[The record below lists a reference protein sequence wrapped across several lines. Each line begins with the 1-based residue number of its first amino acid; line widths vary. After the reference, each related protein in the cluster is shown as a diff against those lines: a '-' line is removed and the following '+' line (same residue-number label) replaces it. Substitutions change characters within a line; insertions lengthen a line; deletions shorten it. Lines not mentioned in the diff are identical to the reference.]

1 MKRVMIQLPCLVG
14 MILGGTLAFAEE
26 VHPVKLPQPQVE
38 SGKPLMQAL
47 HARKST
53 REFGS
58 EKLSP
63 QTLSDL
69 LWAAF
74 GINRSATEGRT
85 APSAHNWQEIDIYV
99 ATADGLYLFD
109 AKAQALQPILAQDVR
124 VLTGTQDFVKDA
136 PINLVYVADFTQM
149 DGDIGQEDKKI
160 LAAADTGFIG
170 ENVYLFCASVGLATV
185 VRGSVDKEALVKAM
199 KLKPTQWIVLA
210 QSVGYPKK

>member
-1 MKRVMIQLPCLVG
+1 MKRVLIQLPCLVG

-170 ENVYLFCASVGLATV
+170 ENV
-185 VRGSVDKEALVKAM
+185 
-199 KLKPTQWIVLA
+199 
-210 QSVGYPKK
+210 